1 MQERADY
8 IGTTV
13 DCRTMPKR
21 KAPPPPPLDIRDVV
35 TIKHDRVFLLS
46 DRYGD
51 IPEGNTAALGLYFR
65 DTRFLARYE
74 LLIDGVRP
82 LFLHCEADR
91 NYSMIVETTLPSSR
105 VDPAGVEKRENVG
118 ISRQRWLE
126 DGMREIV
133 KVSNFGAERR
143 RVRLDISFGADFR
156 DLFEVR
162 GFTRTKSGTLRE
174 AEISKYGVTLSY
186 EGADGV
192 VRSLEAGFDPAPKK
206 LTASEARY
214 DLLLEPQTSISV
226 ETSFRPKVGEVRPVV
241 ASLSDLEHE
250 YSSWRKKCTR
260 FRVSNG
266 QLQLYLD
273 RAVLD
278 LRMMQ
283 TDQGDGTATFDAGVP
298 WFSTLFG
305 RDALITAYQ
314 ALTVGP
320 DLAKGTLARL
330 AALQGSK
337 VDEWRDEEPGKIM
350 HEIRSGELAAT
361 GEIPHTPY
369 YGTIDA
375 TPLWLVL
382 YGAVFLWTGDRE
394 FAEKYWPNALRCLE
408 WIDRYGDADGD
419 GYVEYRK
426 KSAGGLDNQGWK
438 DSRDGILHADG
449 SLPDPPIALC
459 EVQGYVYDGKVRT
472 AKVARA
478 LGHTD
483 VAVELEEQARKL
495 KERFNNDFW
504 MPEAGFYAVA
514 LDGNKDQCRSIT
526 SNPGHCLWSRIVD
539 DDKAPRV
546 VRMLLSADLSSGWGV
561 RTLSKS
567 NPAYDP
573 IGYHTGS
580 VWPHDNSIIAHGV
593 KFYGMDHEANRLID
607 QISIA
612 GAFFP
617 GGRFPELF
625 CGFSREEVP
634 RPVEYPVA
642 CRPQAWAT
650 GAPLLMVRSYAGI
663 NADAPNNTLSV
674 VRPMLPPWLER
685 SELIGMR
692 VGNTRLD
699 LAVTTHENA
708 TGVQVLR
715 KDGDLEILIRY

>member
-1 MQERADY
+1 
-8 IGTTV
+8 
-13 DCRTMPKR
+13 MPKR
-21 KAPPPPPLDIRDVV
+21 KAAPPPPLDIRDVQ

-46 DRYGD
+46 DRFGD
-51 IPEGNTAALGLYFR
+51 IQEGNTAALGLYFR
-65 DTRFLARYE
+65 DTRFLCQYE

-126 DGMREIV
+126 DGLREII

-143 RVRLDISFGADFR
+143 RVRLDVSFDADFR

-162 GFTRTKSGTLRE
+162 GFTRAKSGTMRE
-174 AEISKYGVTLSY
+174 PEISKYGVTLSY
-186 EGADGV
+186 EGLDDC
-192 VRSLEAGFDPAPKK
+192 VRTLEARFDPAPKK
-206 LTASEARY
+206 LTASDARY

-226 ETSFRPKVGEVRPVV
+226 EVSFSPRVGDMRPVV
-241 ASLSDLEHE
+241 ATLNDLEHE

-260 FRVSNG
+260 FRASNG
-266 QLQLYLD
+266 QLQMYLE

-283 TDQGDGTATFDAGVP
+283 TDCGDGTASFDAGVP

-320 DLAKGTLARL
+320 DLAKGTLKRL
-330 AALQGSK
+330 AELQGEK

-394 FAEKYWPNALRCLE
+394 FAETYWPNALRCLE

-419 GYVEYRK
+419 GYVEYKK

-438 DSRDGILHADG
+438 DSRDGIVHADG
-449 SLPDPPIALC
+449 TLPDPAIALC
-459 EVQGYVYDGKVRT
+459 EVQGYVYDGKMRT

-478 LGHTD
+478 LGHEN
-483 VAVELEEQARKL
+483 VAGELEEQARKL
-495 KERFNNDFW
+495 KERFNTDFW

-514 LDGNKDQCRSIT
+514 LDGSKDQVRSIT
-526 SNPGHCLWSRIVD
+526 SNPGHCLWSRIID
-539 DDKAPRV
+539 ESKAARV
-546 VRMLLSADLSSGWGV
+546 VRTLLSDDLSSGWGV

-593 KFYGMDHEANRLID
+593 KFYGMDHEANQLID
-607 QISIA
+607 QISVA

-642 CRPQAWAT
+642 CRPQAWST

-663 NADAPNNTLSV
+663 NADAPNNTLSI

-685 SELIGMR
+685 SELIGLR
-692 VGNTRLD
+692 VANTRLD
-699 LAVTTHENA
+699 LAVTTHDNA